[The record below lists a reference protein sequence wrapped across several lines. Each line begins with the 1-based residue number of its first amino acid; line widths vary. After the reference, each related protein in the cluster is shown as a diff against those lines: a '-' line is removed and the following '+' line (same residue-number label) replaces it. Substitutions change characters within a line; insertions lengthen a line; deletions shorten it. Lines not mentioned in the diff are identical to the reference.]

1 MESYAKSIGIMKG
14 TPFYKKIA
22 KWESKRSGNKACSN
36 SLWTNISIWQL
47 LDRLLFLIQPI
58 AEYTFGMHIGLV
70 LGWLV
75 GLCAGHYYVNHFE
88 PAYFDDLSQLS
99 FWREAPY
106 IFAKHGALTGLVIG
120 VIAIAIINSTL
131 LNQRVTSLFEKKIT
145 NPNEI
150 ARLLDKSV
158 GQIERKMNK
167 LVKKEK
173 ISPKAIT
180 P

>member
-1 MESYAKSIGIMKG
+1 MVQVMESYVKSI
-14 TPFYKKIA
+14 
-22 KWESKRSGNKACSN
+22 N
-36 SLWTNISIWQL
+36 STRECKTDNSPCAFWINAPIERL
-47 LDRLLFLIQPI
+47 LDKLLFLVEP
-58 AEYTFGMHIGLV
+58 AVEYIFGMHIGFAF
-70 LGWLV
+70 GWLI
-75 GLCAGHYYVNHFE
+75 GLCAGHSYVKHFE
-88 PAYFDDLSQLS
+88 PTYLDDLSQLS

-106 IFAKHGALTGLVIG
+106 VFAKHGALTGLAIG
-120 VIAIAIINSTL
+120 VIAIAIINGTL

-167 LVKKEK
+167 LVKKGR
-173 ISPKAIT
+173 ISRKAIT